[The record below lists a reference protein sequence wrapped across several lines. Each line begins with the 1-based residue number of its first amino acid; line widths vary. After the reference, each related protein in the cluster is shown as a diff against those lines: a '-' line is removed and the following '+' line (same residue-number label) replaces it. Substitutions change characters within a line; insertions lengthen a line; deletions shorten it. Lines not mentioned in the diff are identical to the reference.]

1 MPLGRLHEKWEKEVG
16 NTRFVPS
23 FASLEY
29 GQPSIRYPLAWH
41 KMAEN
46 SSKNLLDTRSHVL
59 QSSTPAKRYP
69 LMGTQHI
76 THKER
81 FPSKMPKNTIFA
93 PENTFSSA
101 FSLVQ
106 RLSQFQ

>member
-1 MPLGRLHEKWEKEVG
+1 MPLGRLHEKWEWEVG

-29 GQPSIRYPLAWH
+29 GRPSIRYPLAWH
-41 KMAEN
+41 QTAEN
-46 SSKNLLDTRSHVL
+46 SSKTLLDTRSHVL
-59 QSSTPAKRYP
+59 RSSAPAKRYP

-81 FPSKMPKNTIFA
+81 FSSKMPKNTIFT

-101 FSLVQ
+101 FSVVQ

>member
-1 MPLGRLHEKWEKEVG
+1 MPLGRLHEKWEWEVG

-29 GQPSIRYPLAWH
+29 GRPSIRYPLAWH

-59 QSSTPAKRYP
+59 RSSAPAKRYP
-69 LMGTQHI
+69 LMGIQHI

-81 FPSKMPKNTIFA
+81 FPSKMPKNTIFT
-93 PENTFSSA
+93 PENTISSV

>member
-1 MPLGRLHEKWEKEVG
+1 MPLGRLHEKWEYEVG
-16 NTRFVPS
+16 NTRFVPF

-29 GQPSIRYPLAWH
+29 GQPSIWYSLAWH

-59 QSSTPAKRYP
+59 RSFTPAKKHP
-69 LMGTQHI
+69 LMGIQHI

-93 PENTFSSA
+93 PENTLFSA

>member
-1 MPLGRLHEKWEKEVG
+1 MPLGRLHEKWEQEAG
-16 NTRFVPS
+16 NTQFVPS
-23 FASLEY
+23 FASLDY

-59 QSSTPAKRYP
+59 RSSTPAKRYP
-69 LMGTQHI
+69 LMGIQHI
-76 THKER
+76 TQKER

-93 PENTFSSA
+93 PENTISSA

>member
-1 MPLGRLHEKWEKEVG
+1 M
-16 NTRFVPS
+16 RFVPS

-29 GQPSIRYPLAWH
+29 GRPSIRYPLEWH

-59 QSSTPAKRYP
+59 RSSAPAKRYP

-76 THKER
+76 THKEQ
-81 FPSKMPKNTIFA
+81 FPSKMPKNTNFT
-93 PENTFSSA
+93 PENTIFSA
-101 FSLVQ
+101 FPLVQ